1 MVIIFSFLMFKLVQD
16 LVLKEICRVR
26 LQFIHYDLLF
36 MVNTIQLG
44 KNITYVRKT
53 NAITTKNHKGP

>member
-1 MVIIFSFLMFKLVQD
+1 MFKLVQD